1 MGVWYQ
7 AACCRL
13 DDHKR
18 IISVILAIAR
28 GQDHS
33 AYLEV
38 CHSLILLNGSMVWQ
52 HLGALLA
59 IPL

>member
-1 MGVWYQ
+1 MEAWYQ
-7 AACCRL
+7 AACCCL
-13 DDHKR
+13 DKHTRK
-18 IISVILAIAR
+18 ISVILAIAR

-33 AYLEV
+33 AYLEIF
-38 CHSLILLNGSMVWQ
+38 HSLILLNGSMVWQ